1 MKKINKKAVG
11 IAAIIVSLIL
21 IAWGVVPNLLYK
33 ETSSTPEAE
42 EAEQVEKIENES
54 IKEERIDK
62 EVIPDDSSGIIG
74 SEGDID
80 MEEAINK
87 MGLEISILPEMEK
100 EIPDMTKLESAIE
113 KYLVENDLWD
123 TTKVQSDFVISK
135 DYDKKTLQMN
145 FKLNNKGNNVLV
157 VLIKIDTGNITLNH
171 Y

>member
-21 IAWGVVPNLLYK
+21 IAWGVVPNLLDK
-33 ETSSTPEAE
+33 ETSSKP

-62 EVIPDDSSGIIG
+62 EAIPDDSSGIIG